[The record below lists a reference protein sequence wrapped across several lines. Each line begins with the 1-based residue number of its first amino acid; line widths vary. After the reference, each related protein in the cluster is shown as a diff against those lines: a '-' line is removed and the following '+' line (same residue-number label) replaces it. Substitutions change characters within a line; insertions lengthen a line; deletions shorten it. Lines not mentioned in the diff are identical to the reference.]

1 MRRIATLGLAALVLA
16 AGMFVQRSLAALAEA
31 RQVWRGY
38 YTLLIRDDAAA
49 EPGRAAEEA
58 ARRLRTAGFD
68 AVVTAAT
75 ARERVTTFG
84 GYEWV
89 AVADLPARLDPLDP
103 RYDPYLRRV
112 AGWFAAETRA
122 GAAQVI
128 YVASALPSGYFAA
141 RVGWVLRHG
150 VRWRSADLPWQ
161 QVGMALLLF
170 AAGAALMVGRRD
182 PGAPRWWR
190 LLLALPWVPLIVHGA
205 VPAAF
210 AALPAFSAACWW
222 AGPVMGVAPRGPGRR
237 RGGRHAAA
245 ALPVLLGSVVALG
258 LAAPDQP
265 PGSGVPL
272 ALLPAADLRR
282 VAIYLLAGGAWSAA
296 LIGAGLV
303 CRLLPAPAAVA
314 RLRGGGASGRSATG
328 AGDGSAVAAAGRG
341 ARLPGGLVPS
351 LALCLL
357 GIAMVLPAGGS
368 ELLPRPLPV
377 AAGAGFRLAEL
388 PPLDTGGARALPAL
402 SHYAAHAAYQETLQ
416 YGRPFSLPAKDERVT
431 VDHYRRG
438 GDGRVQHA
446 EVEVARFS
454 DDWLQA
460 LLAAAP
466 PASVPALFAAQG
478 RPVAAQ
484 YGPPPAPAPPAA
496 AAWLALTLLLA
507 GAMLPLRRR
516 QRGEP
521 VQRKAK
527 AG

>member
-1 MRRIATLGLAALVLA
+1 MRRVATLGLAALVLA
-16 AGMFVQRSLAALAEA
+16 AGMFAQRSLAVLAEA
-31 RQVWRGY
+31 RQVWHGY

-58 ARRLRTAGFD
+58 ARRLRTASFD

-89 AVADLPARLDPLDP
+89 AIADLPARLDPLDP

-128 YVASALPSGYFAA
+128 YVASALPPGYFAA
-141 RVGWVLRHG
+141 RVGWALRHAG
-150 VRWRSADLPWQ
+150 VRWRSADLPWPQ
-161 QVGMALLLF
+161 TGLALLLF

-190 LLLALPWVPLIVHGA
+190 LLLALPWVSLIVHGA

-210 AALPAFSAACWW
+210 AALPAFAAACWW
-222 AGPVMGVAPRGPGRR
+222 AGPVMGAAPRGPGRR

-245 ALPVLLGSVVALG
+245 ALLALLGSVGVFG

-265 PGSGVPL
+265 PGSGAPL
-272 ALLPAADLRR
+272 ALLPGADLRR

-296 LIGAGLV
+296 LIGAGLL

-314 RLRGGGASGRSATG
+314 RLRGGWASGR
-328 AGDGSAVAAAGRG
+328 VAAAGLG
-341 ARLPGGLVPS
+341 ARLPGALVPS

-368 ELLPRPLPV
+368 ALLPRPLPVAAV

-416 YGRPFSLPAKDERVT
+416 YGRPFALPAPDERVT

-438 GDGRVQHA
+438 GDGRVQYA
-446 EVEVARFS
+446 AVEMARFS

-460 LLAAAP
+460 LLATAP
-466 PASVPALFAAQG
+466 PASVPALLAAQG

-484 YGPPPAPAPPAA
+484 YAPPPAPAPPAA

-521 VQRKAK
+521 AQHKAE

>member
-16 AGMFVQRSLAALAEA
+16 AGMLVQRSLAALAEA

-38 YTLLIRDDAAA
+38 YTLLIWDDSAA
-49 EPGRAAEEA
+49 EPGAAAEA
-58 ARRLRTAGFD
+58 AHRLRAAGFD

-89 AVADLPARLDPLDP
+89 AIADLDARLDPLDP

-128 YVASALPSGYFAA
+128 YVASALPPGYFAA
-141 RVGWVLRHG
+141 RVGWALRHGG
-150 VRWRSADLPWQ
+150 VRWRSADLPWPQ
-161 QVGMALLLF
+161 TGLALLLF
-170 AAGAALMVGRRD
+170 VAGAALMVGRRD
-182 PGAPRWWR
+182 ACAPRWWR

-205 VPAAF
+205 LPAAF
-210 AALPAFSAACWW
+210 AALPAFAAACWW
-222 AGPVMGVAPRGPGRR
+222 AGSVMGAAPRGPGRR

-245 ALPVLLGSVVALG
+245 ALLALLGSVAVLA

-265 PGSGVPL
+265 PGSGMPL
-272 ALLPAADLRR
+272 ALLPGADLRR

-296 LIGAGLV
+296 LTGAGLL

-314 RLRGGGASGRSATG
+314 RLRGGKASGGSASG
-328 AGDGSAVAAAGRG
+328 AGDGSAVAAAGLG
-341 ARLPGGLVPS
+341 ARLPGGFVPS

-388 PPLDTGGARALPAL
+388 PALNTGGARALPAL

-416 YGRPFSLPAKDERVT
+416 YGRPFALPGPDERVT

-521 VQRKAK
+521 TQRKAE